1 MADVKLTP
9 PYTLCINRLSN
20 IDGGR
25 AVIRK
30 AKKAQTAGA
39 RLGEIKD
46 FEKVSPVVET
56 AVENEMYDLSD
67 GFFLVAQ
74 LIDPVE
80 QLRVFLFIGSLDDAE
95 DWLEEHR
102 FYKWILR
109 EEDQDVDFV
118 LVTDPSE
125 NIPLI
130 PDIDTNISELRKN
143 LPLLMDI
150 SNEEWTS
157 MKLPEEAEVFLKRVT
172 TDDWQRNANGVR
184 TIITQN
190 SSVEDASFATDILTH
205 AHKKEWDALKRRI
218 ELRTGLA
225 KVIGNSEKV
234 KAINA
239 LQNSEKFVTWEDTD
253 SLPDDA
259 PWLDWMLF
267 LHAKQKE
274 FVNKNF
280 NGPARLRG
288 VSGSGKTCVMVH
300 RARYLAKKYKQNIL
314 LVTLTTSMKKL
325 LDHLIELLCGT
336 EHVFIKTSTVNSIAT
351 DVCQIGGVLNKFHV
365 TNRTMAPHHDK
376 EAGRRCLEKIINH
389 PEFNS
394 SQLAKIPNG
403 ELKKFIDEEVEFVK
417 QRFLP
422 DEYDKYFGE
431 RRVGR
436 QYPQF
441 KEKARSI
448 VLVGVNERDSYLKG
462 KHYEDSNG
470 VVQRAVELIKGTSQH
485 SNGPHY
491 RSVMVDEVQDLS
503 QLEIRLLAGIRSS
516 NGQKVTEL
524 ENGLFLVG
532 DGAQTI
538 YKKGFAFNRCG
549 VDIANRSYALLKNYR
564 NTIENLKAAYGLVSK
579 YEFADVDE
587 DNFAKPIEP
596 HLSSRHGEKPF
607 IIRCKTKSEETSFV
621 VEKIKEILDSQ
632 KKHDELAGYAEMTEV
647 PICVIGFNN
656 YDRKWILNALVK
668 RKIDACELRQDVE
681 WQNNSVKIS
690 TAESA
695 KGHEFHTVFIVGV
708 EKGKIPNAYEPE
720 EEWRREAAKM
730 YVAMTRARE
739 ELYMTYTIENGRYA
753 SEFLASIQEECQECK
768 IDNGK
773 LTLLDKWNI
782 G

>member
-1 MADVKLTP
+1 MPDVKLTQS
-9 PYTLCINRLSN
+9 YTHCINKLSSMT
-20 IDGGR
+20 GGR
-25 AVIRK
+25 TVIRK
-30 AKKAQTAGA
+30 AKKAQKDGA
-39 RLGEIKD
+39 SLGEIKCC
-46 FEKVSPVVET
+46 EKVTSTVET
-56 AVENEMYDLSD
+56 AIDNEMYDLND
-67 GFFLVAQ
+67 GFFLIVQ

-80 QLRVFLFIGSLDDAE
+80 QLRVFLFIGSMDDAE
-95 DWLEEHR
+95 DWLEEHQ
-102 FYKWILR
+102 FYRWILR
-109 EEDQDVDFV
+109 EEDQDVDYV
-118 LVTDPSE
+118 LVSEPSKY
-125 NIPLI
+125 IPLI
-130 PDIDTNISELRKN
+130 PDINTTVSELRKN
-143 LPLLMDI
+143 LPLLLDI
-150 SNEEWTS
+150 NDEEWANL
-157 MKLPEEAEVFLKRVT
+157 KLPEEAELFLKRVT

-184 TIITQN
+184 TIITQK
-190 SSVEDASFATDILTH
+190 SSIEDASFAADILTH

-225 KVIGNSEKV
+225 KVIGGSEKV
-234 KAINA
+234 KAINS
-239 LQNSEKFVTWEDTD
+239 LNNSEKFVTWEDTE

-325 LDHLIELLCGT
+325 LDHLIELLCGP
-336 EHVFIKTSTVNSIAT
+336 EHVFLKTSTVNSIAT
-351 DVCQIGGVLNKFHV
+351 DVCQIGGVLNEFHV
-365 TNRTMAPHHDK
+365 TNRTMTPHHDK

-394 SQLAKIPNG
+394 SQLSKIPTG

-422 DEYDKYFGE
+422 DEYDKYFDE

-462 KHYEDSNG
+462 KYYEDSNG
-470 VVQRAVELIKGTSQH
+470 VVQRAVELIMRTSLH
-485 SNGPHY
+485 SKGPHY

-516 NGQKVTEL
+516 NGQKVTDL

-587 DNFAKPIEP
+587 DNFAKPTEP

-607 IIRCKTKSEETSFV
+607 IIRCNTQNEETSFV
-621 VEKIKEILDSQ
+621 VKKIKEILDSQ
-632 KKHDELAGYAEMTEV
+632 KKRDELAGLEGITEV
-647 PICVIGFNN
+647 PICVIGFNG
-656 YDRKWILNALVK
+656 YDRERILTALVK
-668 RKIDACELRQDVE
+668 KNIVACELRQDVE
-681 WQNNSVKIS
+681 WKENAVKIS
-690 TAESA
+690 NPELA

-708 EKGKIPNAYEPE
+708 EKGKIPHGFEPE

-739 ELYMTYTIENGRYA
+739 ELYMTYNTGNKRYA
-753 SEFLASIQEECQECK
+753 SEFLASIQEECQVCK
-768 IDNGK
+768 IDNGE
-773 LTLLDKWNI
+773 LSLLK
-782 G
+782 